1 MTPAQPVPARASIPR
16 VLFVIPGDGVN
27 PVSSMIFA
35 RRQAEALA
43 ELGADV
49 EVFFLRSRTSP
60 VALAR
65 EFVRFRRTIAE
76 VRPEVIHAHYG
87 TVTGVFAAAGAGRIP
102 LVVTYRGSDLNFS
115 PAERGLRPALGRL
128 FSQVAALRADR
139 IVCVSR
145 QLRQRLW
152 WRRNRATVLASAVDP
167 KIFKPQ
173 PRATAR
179 QELGWPEDER
189 VVLFNAGRDP
199 RNKRL
204 DLALAAAELARRD
217 CTGLRLEVL
226 DGSVDPR
233 LLPVYMNACD
243 CLLMTSDA
251 EGSPTVVQEALAVNL
266 PIVSVEV
273 GDIPER
279 LENVQNTR
287 IVGRDPAALARA
299 LVELVRTPLRSNG
312 RDHIGELRSERIADK
327 LCEIYREAVEER
339 RGGRPFGSGRLASTQ
354 SEAGPG

>member
-1 MTPAQPVPARASIPR
+1 MTPARPAPARVSIPR

-43 ELGADV
+43 ALGA
-49 EVFFLRSRTSP
+49 EVQVFYLRSRTSP
-60 VALAR
+60 MVLLS
-65 EFVRFRRTIAE
+65 EFRRFRRTIAQ

-102 LVVTYRGSDLNFS
+102 LVVTYRGSDLNVS

-145 QLRQRLW
+145 QLRQRLR
-152 WRRNRATVLASAVDP
+152 WRRNRATVLASGVDP
-167 KIFKPQ
+167 QVFKPQ
-173 PRATAR
+173 PRAMAR
-179 QELGWPEDER
+179 QELGWTGEER
-189 VVLFNAGRDP
+189 VVLFNAGP
-199 RNKRL
+199 GSRNKRL
-204 DLALAAAELARRD
+204 DLAVAAVELARRD
-217 CTGLRLEVL
+217 CAGLRLKVL

-233 LLPVYMNACD
+233 RLPVYMNACD

-251 EGSPTVVQEALAVNL
+251 EGSPNVVQEALAVNL

-273 GDIPER
+273 GDVVER
-279 LENVQNTR
+279 LRNVRNTR
-287 IVGRDPAALARA
+287 IVERDAAALARA
-299 LVELVRTPLRSNG
+299 LVELVRTPLRTNG
-312 RDHIGELRSERIADK
+312 RDYIGELCAERIADK
-327 LCEIYREAVEER
+327 LCQIYREVVEER
-339 RGGRPFGSGRLASTQ
+339 HGRLSGLRRLLAS
-354 SEAGPG
+354 SRPEAGPG